1 MRWSSKLRGPRTLLT
16 PATLTNRLRPR
27 DGSLTPAHRR
37 GSLAALDVERHLADP
52 ALRQS
57 YVTPMFDLIASR
69 YDRFTRVFSFG
80 MDQRWKMTLV
90 DMAAQSIAR
99 GGTVCDVATGTGDL
113 AFALSTA
120 RPDLAIAATDVS
132 LEMLSRT
139 RERAEHGPSRNVTV
153 SAGDLSGLPFP
164 AASLDAVTA
173 GYALRN
179 TPDWRASIGELSR
192 VVRPGGQVLTL
203 DFFLPDSAAW
213 RAMFL
218 GWLGVAGRAVGW
230 WWHREPMAYGYI
242 AHSIR
247 HFTTADG
254 YSAALREAGFDVRAV
269 QRRLGGAIAIHHAE
283 RR

>member
-1 MRWSSKLRGPRTLLT
+1 
-16 PATLTNRLRPR
+16 
-27 DGSLTPAHRR
+27 
-37 GSLAALDVERHLADP
+37 
-52 ALRQS
+52 
-57 YVTPMFDLIASR
+57 MFDLIASR

-80 MDQRWKMTLV
+80 MDQRWKATLV
-90 DMAAQSIAR
+90 EMAQQSIAH

-113 AFALSTA
+113 AFALSSA

-132 LEMLSRT
+132 LEMLSLASAR
-139 RERAEHGPSRNVTV
+139 RQHGTLRNVTV
-153 SAGDLSGLPFP
+153 SAGDLSALPFP

-179 TPDWRASIGELSR
+179 TPDWRASIAELSR

-203 DFFLPDSAAW
+203 DFFLPASAAW
-213 RAMFL
+213 RAIFL
-218 GWLGVAGRAVGW
+218 AWLGAAGRAIGW

-247 HFTTADG
+247 HFTTADRF
-254 YSAALREAGFDVRAV
+254 SAALREAGFTVRTV